1 MKRKDLKVGETYYVN
16 NRRGAKD
23 DIFNFRSYCSVPEY
37 GSTVI
42 AVEPYEEQ
50 TVYSAYKL
58 NGKEYVEVSS
68 GTGVL
73 VEQNYLWQGKRA
85 SRRIIVN
92 LSSIICPL
100 EEAVTQIRKNKEHR
114 ITVNETGKRLLAE
127 REKYEAE
134 VLTPCLNALTTA
146 LKKLQERVDGTP
158 KHFDGD
164 TRLGSMSL
172 DVIETLTLIIEES
185 LSEKVGA

>member
-1 MKRKDLKVGETYYVN
+1 MKRKDLKVGETYYVS
-16 NRRGAKD
+16 NRRGTKD
-23 DIFNFRSYCSVPEY
+23 DIFNFRSYCHVPEF

-42 AVEPYEEQ
+42 SVEPYEEQ
-50 TVYSAYKL
+50 RVYIASNI
-58 NGKEYVEVSS
+58 NGKEFVEVSS

-73 VEQNYLWQGKRA
+73 VELNYFYQGQRV
-85 SRRIIVN
+85 SRRTIVN

-114 ITVNETGKRLLAE
+114 DTVNETGRRLQAE

-146 LKKLQERVDGTP
+146 LTKLQERVDGTP
-158 KHFDGD
+158 KRYDGN